1 MLTLFPE
8 IPKRD
13 ENLKTT
19 PLSERTGIPVC
30 FIQVL
35 PPRLIFLLRQSF
47 VWKKRGER
55 VGSSVHRSLP
65 IHRFLPYCISVLHF
79 PSSCRTCIS
88 TCQPIS
94 IWKKRGERVGSSVHR
109 SLPIHRFLPYC
120 ISVLHF
126 PSSCRTCISKCQP
139 ISSLLDYLWLR
150 KKMKFKFYF
159 RFFLRC
165 KKPDI
170 NILLRFSLSC
180 GIWETHYES
189 FFVFGLWHWK

>member
-13 ENLKTT
+13 ENLKST

-35 PPRLIFLLRQSF
+35 PPGLIFLLRQSF

-79 PSSCRTCIS
+79 PSSCRI
-88 TCQPIS
+88 
-94 IWKKRGERVGSSVHR
+94 
-109 SLPIHRFLPYC
+109 
-120 ISVLHF
+120 
-126 PSSCRTCISKCQP
+126 CISKCQP

-165 KKPDI
+165 KQPDI